1 MTEADGKYIISI
13 HAPRGG
19 CDINKLSGEIKCI
32 ISIHA
37 PRGGCDALYVGNYGT
52 IIIFQSTHLAGGAT
66 AISSRYSCVLVISIH
81 APRGGCDVSVID
93 ALTVRQKISIHAP
106 RGGCDGIQNQLCN
119 MAAQFQSTHPAGGAT
134 SPDAF
139 DTIICDISIHAPRG
153 GCDGSASGRIAEYGR
168 FQSTHPAGG
177 ATMTGD
183 RTLCMATFQSTHPA
197 GGATMLMR

>member
-1 MTEADGKYIISI
+1 MTEADGKYIISIHAPRGGCDINKLSGEIKCIISI

-81 APRGGCDVSVID
+81 APRGGCDKP
-93 ALTVRQKISIHAP
+93 LP
-106 RGGCDGIQNQLCN
+106 
-119 MAAQFQSTHPAGGAT
+119 
-134 SPDAF
+134 
-139 DTIICDISIHAPRG
+139 
-153 GCDGSASGRIAEYGR
+153 
-168 FQSTHPAGG
+168 
-177 ATMTGD
+177 
-183 RTLCMATFQSTHPA
+183 
-197 GGATMLMR
+197 